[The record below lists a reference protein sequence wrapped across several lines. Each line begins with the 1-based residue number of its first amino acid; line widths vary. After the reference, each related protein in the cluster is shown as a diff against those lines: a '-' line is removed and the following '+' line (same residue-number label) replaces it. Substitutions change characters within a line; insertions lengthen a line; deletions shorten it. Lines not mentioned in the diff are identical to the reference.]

1 MRWGTIVADGD
12 PYVRRVVRDALT
24 PAGLPVIAEARTGL
38 QAVDLALHHRPDFVL
53 MDLVLPELDAIRATQ
68 RILAEDPDQRIVIF
82 TEHELLGLAA
92 RRAGAAAFISKDL
105 EIDAL
110 PRLLRALRP
119 VSSRCA

>member
-1 MRWGTIVADGD
+1 MADGD

-38 QAVDLALHHRPDFVL
+38 EAVDLALHHRPDFVL

-82 TEHELLGLAA
+82 TGHELLGLAA

-105 EIDAL
+105 EIEAL

-119 VSSRCA
+119 VGSRCA